1 LNEAAGVE
9 NAPHGA
15 AHTSNA
21 STLVSKS
28 IRHIPSLDGLR
39 AVSFLLVFVSHAGL
53 ERYVP
58 GGLGVTIFFFLS
70 GFLITTLLRAEFEK
84 NGAISIRHF
93 WLRRTLRI
101 LPPFYLVLAGALLI
115 GLALDPPGTL
125 SPPAVV
131 AQALQYTNYWIITH
145 GYEGQ
150 PSGTGVYWSLA
161 VEEHFYLV
169 FPWLFIALQRLKFS
183 ARQQAAIL
191 WSLCVVVLLWR
202 LVLVFVYHVQIERTY
217 LASDTRVDS
226 ILFGCALAVWNNPV
240 LDEMPMCERRW
251 KYAYVPLAALL
262 LGFCLLVRGA
272 NFRET
277 LRYSLQG
284 VALTVLFIAAIRYH
298 RWPVFAWL
306 NTRVMVYIGLL
317 SYSLYLLHLAVIFG
331 IARGLPNMSHVL
343 RGTLSLAISIA
354 LAWLIYVTV
363 EKPCARLRRKLSD

>member
-1 LNEAAGVE
+1 
-9 NAPHGA
+9 
-15 AHTSNA
+15 
-21 STLVSKS
+21 VSKS

-39 AVSFLLVFVSHAGL
+39 AVSFLLVFISHAGL

-115 GLALDPPGTL
+115 GLVLDPPGTL

-131 AQALQYTNYWIITH
+131 AQALQYTNYWIIAH

-169 FPWLFIALQRLKFS
+169 FPWLFIALQRLNFS

-191 WSLCVVVLLWR
+191 WGLCVLVLAWR
-202 LVLVFVYHVQIERTY
+202 LVLVFVYHVPIERTY

-240 LDEMPMCERRW
+240 LDEMPMDERRW

-262 LGFCLLVRGA
+262 LGGCLLVRGD

-277 LRYSLQG
+277 FRYSLQG

-298 RWPVFAWL
+298 RWRLFAWL

-331 IARGLPNMSHVL
+331 IARALPDMSHLL
-343 RGTLSLAISIA
+343 RGTFSLAISIA
-354 LAWLIYVTV
+354 LAWLIYVWV